1 MDTTPE
7 PECKCVHECIQ
18 NADGRLRWS
27 YSKADS
33 EVTDGNYCVQY
44 ANAECTV
51 LGDTTEEPCTP
62 VDSCICE
69 LPDFCPEEDGACTY
83 TRCLSNYGLKGPK
96 IMEECDPASTTTSST
111 TTTETPCGECTWE
124 CGSAEWL
131 PRWVLISENCCE
143 GGDCE
148 DLEGQSCPDYGEFT
162 QTNCTT
168 STTQGPTTT
177 TTTENV
183 NCCVLEDDSYVLKQ
197 VSRLECCRLGGR
209 VVADEQECD
218 DTPTTPE
225 CDDTLYACLNSE
237 KTTECKYRP
246 VWDGTFI
253 RWILIDGCAGTDGR
267 YYRVPCSDKPCYYRC
282 ACTRPSDFEPDTTY
296 DICTSTLC
304 CDYKGGG
311 TCVMEVYCPPCP
323 PKLECKGK
331 CDWYWDGCLC
341 SWFFLGNYCPRWQ
354 DVYPPGIEIPPHCW
368 NEFDYYDCYC
378 DAPKPIGKINDDGD
392 CTACANRCKSTGC
405 RERTTEPPDEPVPE
419 PPTDP
424 SNPCEDPEQPTT
436 TTTKGPTTEGP
447 CDKECVY
454 AAIDNPDAQSSEPYI
469 WSKVRDDCDAEAETC
484 DKCGTPLVSPID
496 SCEEIKVKCGEGDT
510 TTTTTTTAGPCTG
523 ECQWEVAGDNRWYL
537 VESDCSEGCN
547 CPSDSI
553 AGELGP
559 TGANFIE
566 NCGDEP
572 EEPGRYCFYEGN
584 KVLIGCVTSYRATG
598 SNCDSGCL
606 PKGTCCED
614 GICTEEVFRADCS
627 GRWKQ
632 YIA

>member
-1 MDTTPE
+1 MCTADDGTYGFDYWTKIGDDCNVEGESCEAADDSLLLKDCTSSGVGNTTIEPCAAPTNTTPCFQPENPDGTCVLKCFDQGEGDAGLWAVLSSDCQNGALCDDILIGSNCNTINETTIAPCSPITTTTTEGPTTTQEPPPCGTCTYSCGIQGYWVETDSNCLAFSNCVCDTYYSSGTAPCDTYGDTITRNCMDTTPE

-237 KTTECKYRP
+237 KQQNANTALCGMGHLL
-246 VWDGTFI
+246 DG
-253 RWILIDGCAGTDGR
+253 
-267 YYRVPCSDKPCYYRC
+267 S
-282 ACTRPSDFEPDTTY
+282 
-296 DICTSTLC
+296 
-304 CDYKGGG
+304 
-311 TCVMEVYCPPCP
+311 
-323 PKLECKGK
+323 
-331 CDWYWDGCLC
+331 
-341 SWFFLGNYCPRWQ
+341 
-354 DVYPPGIEIPPHCW
+354 
-368 NEFDYYDCYC
+368 
-378 DAPKPIGKINDDGD
+378 
-392 CTACANRCKSTGC
+392 
-405 RERTTEPPDEPVPE
+405 
-419 PPTDP
+419 
-424 SNPCEDPEQPTT
+424 
-436 TTTKGPTTEGP
+436 
-447 CDKECVY
+447 
-454 AAIDNPDAQSSEPYI
+454 
-469 WSKVRDDCDAEAETC
+469 
-484 DKCGTPLVSPID
+484 
-496 SCEEIKVKCGEGDT
+496 
-510 TTTTTTTAGPCTG
+510 
-523 ECQWEVAGDNRWYL
+523 
-537 VESDCSEGCN
+537 
-547 CPSDSI
+547 
-553 AGELGP
+553 
-559 TGANFIE
+559 
-566 NCGDEP
+566 
-572 EEPGRYCFYEGN
+572 
-584 KVLIGCVTSYRATG
+584 
-598 SNCDSGCL
+598 
-606 PKGTCCED
+606 
-614 GICTEEVFRADCS
+614 
-627 GRWKQ
+627 
-632 YIA
+632 